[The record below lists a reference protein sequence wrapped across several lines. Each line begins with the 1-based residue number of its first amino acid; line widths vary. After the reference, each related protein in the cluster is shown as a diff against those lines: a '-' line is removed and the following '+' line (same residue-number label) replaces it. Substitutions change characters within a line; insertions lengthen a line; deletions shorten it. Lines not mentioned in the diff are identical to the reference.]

1 MFSGPSKFATEV
13 DSIMLFITASSVV
26 LLLIITIAMII
37 FIYKFSRKRHPIA
50 KNIEGN
56 TFLEILWIAIP
67 TILVMFM
74 FYYGFVSFSETRKI
88 PPDAYNV
95 KVMARMWNWSFS
107 YSNGKQSDTLF
118 LVVNK
123 PVKLDLQTS
132 DVNHSFFVPAFRIKE
147 DITAGRQNY
156 LVLHPTKTGIF
167 DILCSEYCGMSHS
180 NMLAKLVVKDEIN
193 FNAWLNSKIESQ
205 DTTIKSMSNSEKK

>member
-1 MFSGPSKFATEV
+1 
-13 DSIMLFITASSVV
+13 
-26 LLLIITIAMII
+26 
-37 FIYKFSRKRHPIA
+37 
-50 KNIEGN
+50 
-56 TFLEILWIAIP
+56 
-67 TILVMFM
+67 
-74 FYYGFVSFSETRKI
+74 
-88 PPDAYNV
+88 
-95 KVMARMWNWSFS
+95 
-107 YSNGKQSDTLF
+107 
-118 LVVNK
+118 VNK